1 MGEAQKKP
9 DIISIMARIREE
21 VSLEI
26 ASARDSLPQF
36 VSNQVK
42 EETPAGALLYSE
54 DLRFINQHYTYGSQF
69 NEAAIVSH
77 RGGFLGKLIV
87 KIKRAIFRRLWDGLL
102 RDYMNREKEFQA
114 SVVRYLNQV
123 SKYVDARDASIFWG
137 LNHKVDVDVTKAVE
151 RADRLHDQF
160 QGSLSSTEKRIN
172 ESVNSS
178 HAHIATYDQRL
189 DKLDASLKTL
199 DNVVRGVEGILAQAG
214 KSISKDVQ
222 TLPAEDLTYVLFE
235 NRFRGSQQ
243 QIESHL
249 TPYVQMLKNLPGPVL
264 DIGCG
269 RGEFLGL
276 LKAAGIQAKGIDLDK
291 GMLSEAKAK
300 SLDVMEGDGIKH
312 LSEIPD
318 GSLGAVVAI
327 QVIEH
332 LSVPV
337 MDSLLALAKRKVAK
351 GGKVIFETIN
361 PASVLAFVSNYARD
375 PSHVFPQHPDTVSY
389 RLSLAG
395 FSDVEVVYR
404 SPVPDGAQIP
414 GLSLEEWMTPKW
426 EGFVRDYNRGVARLN
441 ELLFAPQDY
450 AVIGKVK

>member
-21 VSLEI
+21 VTSEI

-36 VSNQVK
+36 VSHQVK

-54 DLRFINQHYTYGSQF
+54 DLRFINQHYTYGAHF

-160 QGSLSSTEKRIN
+160 QGALSSSEKRVHDT
-172 ESVNSS
+172 VNAT
-178 HAHIATYDQRL
+178 HAHVASYDQKINR
-189 DKLDASLKTL
+189 LDASLKTL
-199 DNVVRGVEGILAQAG
+199 DNVVRGLEGILAQAG
-214 KSISKDVQ
+214 KQITNSPTV
-222 TLPAEDLTYVLFE
+222 LPDLTYVLFE

-243 QIESHL
+243 QIEDHL
-249 TPYVQMLKNLPGPVL
+249 KPYVEMLKNLPGPVL

-269 RGEFLGL
+269 RGELLSL
-276 LKAAGIQAKGIDLDK
+276 LKDAGIEGKGIDLDS
-291 GMLSEAKAK
+291 GMLAEAKAK
-300 SLDVMEGDGIKH
+300 KLNVIEGDGIKY
-312 LSEIPD
+312 LSEVPD
-318 GSLGAVVAI
+318 NSLGAVVAI

-332 LSVPV
+332 LTVPV
-337 MDSLLALAKRKVAK
+337 MDSLLATAKRKIK
-351 GGKVIFETIN
+351 PGGKVIFETIN

-404 SPVPDGAQIP
+404 SPVPEGGQIP
-414 GLSLEEWMTPKW
+414 GLKFEEWMTPKW
-426 EGFVRDYNRGVARLN
+426 EGFIRDYNRGVSRLN